1 MTDHERTAH
10 AATQTFG
17 LALITA
23 AFAAAV
29 ILTLTLLGGEEL
41 VMFGILTAIVGGAA
55 FVTWRFDTQWAR
67 ALGLVATVLAL
78 GGFFFAFG
86 VFQVFSPIEF
96 AMGLLY
102 VVGWVLSLVAGIRA
116 VLASR
121 KDRTGPSL
129 RESRTPVVVLGVIGV
144 AVVISVV
151 GFFVTRQ
158 TVSDAEAAGAAEI
171 DMVAFEFSPETS
183 TVPAGT
189 SILVKNT
196 DPFAHDFT
204 LDALDIA
211 ESVGPGGEVLID
223 VSTAAPGTYDY
234 VCTLHTSEGEGM
246 IGTIVIEG

>member
-29 ILTLTLLGGEEL
+29 ILTLTLLGGEEV

-78 GGFFFAFG
+78 AGFFFAFG
-86 VFQVFSPIEF
+86 VFQIFSPIEF

-116 VLASR
+116 ILASR

-151 GFFVTRQ
+151 GFFATRQ
-158 TVSDAEAAGAAEI
+158 TVSDAEAAGATEI
-171 DMVAFEFSPETS
+171 DMVKFEFDPETS
-183 TVPAGT
+183 SLPAGST
-189 SILVKNT
+189 LLVKNS
-196 DPFAHDFT
+196 DPFSHDFT
-204 LDALDIA
+204 LDALGIA
-211 ESVGPGGEVLID
+211 EPVGPGSEVLVD
-223 VSTAAPGTYDY
+223 LAGAAPGTYEY
-234 VCTLHTSEGEGM
+234 VCTLHSSDGEGM
-246 IGTIVIEG
+246 IGTIVIDG